1 MNKINLS
8 TYQPIID
15 IQDNII
21 FANNGN
27 VVLCYEGTLP
37 EIYSLSEKD
46 FEDIHGAW
54 FQALKSLPIGTVV
67 QKQDIYLKKTYTSEA
82 LPIQRIWKKRHTTT
96 SKDVIIWNIVAFC
109 SLRSLRT
116 KR

>member
-1 MNKINLS
+1 MKKINLS
-8 TYQPIID
+8 AYRPITD

-27 VVLCYEGTLP
+27 LILCYEGILP

-54 FQALKSLPIGTVV
+54 FQALKSLPVGTVV
-67 QKQDIYLKKTYTSEA
+67 HKQDVYIKKSYASNQ
-82 LPIQRIWKKRHTTT
+82 LPNSTFWKKLPTTILKVA
-96 SKDVIIWNIVAFC
+96 SIWNINVFY
-109 SLRSLRT
+109 SSY
-116 KR
+116 

>member
-8 TYQPIID
+8 AYNPITD

-67 QKQDIYLKKTYTSEA
+67 QKQDIYLKKSYTSEA
-82 LPIQRIWKKRHTTT
+82 VSYTHLTLPTILL
-96 SKDVIIWNIVAFC
+96 V
-109 SLRSLRT
+109 
-116 KR
+116 